1 MLLLQASELP
11 GGYGVALLQTL
22 LALAAVC
29 ILAWVVLRWA
39 AQKGLG
45 IGATGKHVK
54 VLERVA
60 LDARRTLWVVQIGE
74 KVLLIGAGDGASP
87 TTLAE
92 LRAGDLPR
100 EAIGAKPSSFV
111 DVLRRSAARSGAT
124 AKGQAASKGQSAAAG
139 KAAAEAQAAA
149 RGEVPTAV
157 TAHPEQDASAPDPDA

>member
-1 MLLLQASELP
+1 MILLQASDALP

-29 ILAWVVLRWA
+29 VLAWVVLRWA

-45 IGATGKHVK
+45 IGAGGKHVK

-60 LDARRTLWVVQIGE
+60 LDARRTLWVVEIGE

-92 LRAGDLPR
+92 LPTDALLRDPAGQ
-100 EAIGAKPSSFV
+100 GGPSFAE
-111 DVLRRSAARSGAT
+111 VLRRTATRRDAAKAVAPSPEPEDV
-124 AKGQAASKGQSAAAG
+124 ASD
-139 KAAAEAQAAA
+139 
-149 RGEVPTAV
+149 R
-157 TAHPEQDASAPDPDA
+157 QDGR

>member
-1 MLLLQASELP
+1 MILLQASDALP

-60 LDARRTLWVVQIGE
+60 LDARRTLWVVEIGG

-92 LRAGDLPR
+92 MPADALPR
-100 EAIGAKPSSFV
+100 DAGARAATFAE
-111 DVLRRSAARSGAT
+111 VLRRTATGAPAEPAPGSADDER
-124 AKGQAASKGQSAAAG
+124 
-139 KAAAEAQAAA
+139 
-149 RGEVPTAV
+149 
-157 TAHPEQDASAPDPDA
+157 APDAGP